1 MRLDR
6 FGHLQLDLSGNPRV
20 LRRKPLRGLR
30 RGPGSGPGHPGR
42 DSLPPDKDLRRGDH
56 QVLILLQLESS
67 MFIYCCYQVP
77 SKFLFLLIPALISAI
92 LLKDGVVRT
101 SYCRQFLTLLPFT
114 AM

>member
-42 DSLPPDKDLRRGDH
+42 DPLPPDKDLRRGDH
-56 QVLILLQLESS
+56 QVLNLLQLESL
-67 MFIYCCYQVP
+67 MFIY
-77 SKFLFLLIPALISAI
+77 SLLSSAKEKKFFQILALFLNPNHA
-92 LLKDGVVRT
+92 
-101 SYCRQFLTLLPFT
+101 
-114 AM
+114 